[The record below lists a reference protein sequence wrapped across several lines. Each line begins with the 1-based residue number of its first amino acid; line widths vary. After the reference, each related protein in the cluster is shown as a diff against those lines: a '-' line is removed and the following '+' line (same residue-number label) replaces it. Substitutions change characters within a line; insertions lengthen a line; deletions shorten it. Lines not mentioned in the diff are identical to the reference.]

1 LQVKKHLTSCLLLAM
16 ALLLTSCS
24 DAGSTKQIRATLFL
38 LDASGSM
45 IRSVSEREQQL
56 KERLTGAFQN
66 EEAIYFDFI
75 RNDYT
80 KQVILPLISMQSII
94 SVNDIILEDAKN
106 EKVRKETKAKI
117 SELWQ
122 QALSNSK
129 ETQDCIESVSTEL
142 LRDTVIEDQ
151 GARRIS
157 NYICVSANKAK
168 EIFASI
174 RTLGSGEK
182 IEDGYIG
189 SDVEGAF
196 IRGLKRLES
205 ESGNLLNSLN
215 ESVKVRATIVV
226 SSDMVQSRAGD
237 EGIVSTIRNM
247 SNDEIAEFVTK
258 TRGEQEFRELR
269 PIVKID
275 GWLSTSGKIS
285 ERDRQAL
292 EIYWKKWFSTLDLD
306 EPDFG
311 FGVMDWSVD

>member
-1 LQVKKHLTSCLLLAM
+1 M
-16 ALLLTSCS
+16 ALLLSSCS
-24 DAGSTKQIRATLFL
+24 EAGSTKQIRATLFL

-94 SVNDIILEDAKN
+94 SVNDIVLEDAKD
-106 EKVRKETKAKI
+106 EKVRKQTKAKI

-122 QALSNSK
+122 QALSDSK
-129 ETQDCIESVSTEL
+129 ETEACIESVSAGL
-142 LRDTVIEDQ
+142 LRDTVIQDQ

-157 NYICVSANKAK
+157 NYICVSAKKAK

-174 RTLGSGEK
+174 RTLGSGGK

-189 SDVEGAF
+189 SDIEGAF
-196 IRGLKRLES
+196 LRGLKRLES
-205 ESGNLLNSLN
+205 ESGNLINSLN

-237 EGIVSTIRNM
+237 EGIVRTIRNM
-247 SNDEIAEFVTK
+247 TDEQIAEFVTK
-258 TRGEQEFRELR
+258 SRGEQEFRELR
-269 PIVKID
+269 PVVKID
-275 GWLSTSGKIS
+275 GWLSTKGNFAEK
-285 ERDRQAL
+285 DRQAL
-292 EIYWKKWFSTLDLD
+292 ELYWKKWFSTLDLD

>member
-1 LQVKKHLTSCLLLAM
+1 M
-16 ALLLTSCS
+16 ALLLSSCS
-24 DAGSTKQIRATLFL
+24 EAGSTKNIRATLFL

-45 IRSVSEREQQL
+45 IRSVAEREQQL
-56 KERLTGAFQN
+56 KERLTGAFQR

-80 KQVILPLISMQSII
+80 KQMILPLISMQTII
-94 SVNDIILEDAKN
+94 SVNDIVLEDAKD
-106 EKVRKETKAKI
+106 EKVRKQTKAKI
-117 SELWQ
+117 SELWE
-122 QALSNSK
+122 QALNDSK
-129 ETQDCIESVSTEL
+129 ETDACIESVSDGL

-157 NYICVSANKAK
+157 SYICVSANKAK

-174 RTLGSGEK
+174 RTLGSGGK

-189 SDVEGAF
+189 SDIEGAF
-196 IRGLKRLES
+196 LRGFRRMES
-205 ESGNLLNSLN
+205 ESGNLINSLN
-215 ESVKVRATIVV
+215 ESVNVRATIVV

-237 EGIVSTIRNM
+237 EGIVRTIRNM
-247 SNDEIAEFVTK
+247 TDEQIAEFVTK
-258 TRGEQEFRELR
+258 SRGQQEFPRLR
-269 PIVKID
+269 PVVKID
-275 GWLSTSGKIS
+275 GWLSTTGKIS

-292 EIYWKKWFSTLDLD
+292 EVYWKKWFSTLDLD

>member
-1 LQVKKHLTSCLLLAM
+1 M
-16 ALLLTSCS
+16 ALLFTSCS

>member
-1 LQVKKHLTSCLLLAM
+1 MRVKKHLTSCVLLAM
-16 ALLLTSCS
+16 ALLLSSCS

-80 KQVILPLISMQSII
+80 KQLILPLISMQSII
-94 SVNDIILEDAKN
+94 SVNDIVLEDAKD

-117 SELWQ
+117 SSLWQ
-122 QALSNSK
+122 QALNDSK
-129 ETQDCIESVSTEL
+129 DTDACIKYVSTGL
-142 LRDTVIEDQ
+142 LRDTVIEEQ

-157 NYICVSANKAK
+157 SYICVSANKAK

-174 RTLGSGEK
+174 RTLGSGGK
-182 IEDGYIG
+182 IEDGFIG
-189 SDVEGAF
+189 SDIEGAF

-226 SSDMVQSRAGD
+226 SSDMVQTRAGD
-237 EGIVSTIRNM
+237 ESIIKTIRNM
-247 SNDEIAEFVTK
+247 TDEQIAEFVTK
-258 TRGEQEFRELR
+258 SRGEQEFRELR
-269 PIVKID
+269 PVVKID
-275 GWLSTSGKIS
+275 GWLSTKANYS
-285 ERDRQAL
+285 ENDRQAL
-292 EIYWKKWFSTLDLD
+292 ELYWKKWFSTLDLD